1 MFIDG
6 NQEEIFKIQRTI
18 NNTAQITTLKKLDRE
33 ATASYLLTVKCFQY
47 GTKKSHISRAPYNS
61 YDPSEIQISIK
72 VIDVDDHLPKFET
85 MEPVIGVR
93 LNIPI
98 DQSILMTPATDE
110 DPDSLPIDY
119 SIHEIEFI
127 PQFYK
132 RDNSTPENLLD
143 YFSLNNVTGELRT
156 RKSLSDF
163 VDGYFSIVVRANSS
177 AAEKRY
183 SDNKVKVFVM
193 RDKSLLRFVF
203 AKPVSDIHPVI
214 DVFANE
220 VQSKLKTSDL
230 ELYILDTQ
238 VLTRSDL
245 SLDFSS
251 TR

>member
-1 MFIDG
+1 M
-6 NQEEIFKIQRTI
+6 
-18 NNTAQITTLKKLDRE
+18 
-33 ATASYLLTVKCFQY
+33 
-47 GTKKSHISRAPYNS
+47 
-61 YDPSEIQISIK
+61 
-72 VIDVDDHLPKFET
+72 PKFDAV
-85 MEPVIGVR
+85 EPVVGVR

-98 DQSILMTPATDE
+98 DQSILTTQAFDE
-110 DPDSLPIDY
+110 DPDSNPIDY
-119 SIHEIEFI
+119 NIHEIEFI

-143 YFSLNNVTGELRT
+143 YFSLNSVTGELRT
-156 RKSLSDF
+156 RKSLADF
-163 VDGYFSIVVRANSS
+163 VDGYFGIVVRANNS
-177 AAEKRY
+177 ASEKRF
-183 SDNKVKVFVM
+183 SDKQIKVFVM

-203 AKPVSDIHPVI
+203 GKPVSDIHPVI

-220 VQSKLKTSDL
+220 VQSKLKSSDL